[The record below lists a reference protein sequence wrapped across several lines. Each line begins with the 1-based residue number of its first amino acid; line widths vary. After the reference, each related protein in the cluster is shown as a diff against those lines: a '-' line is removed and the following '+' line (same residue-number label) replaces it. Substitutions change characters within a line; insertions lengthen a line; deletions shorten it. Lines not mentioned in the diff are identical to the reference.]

1 MEKECMAFQFRD
13 AKEAKQHMNYD
24 IVKDYGDYAYGHPL
38 YCWDDGKRYLARC
51 RNCGGYVLVQ
61 KSEFHGIQDDY
72 YTDYFPVSGAEE
84 AEEWNRLYD
93 GGAIERFFTKR
104 YLMMTNL
111 YLYWSKEGD

>member
-1 MEKECMAFQFRD
+1 MGKECIAFQIRD
-13 AKEAKQHMNYD
+13 AKEAMRHMNCD

-38 YCWDDGKRYLARC
+38 HSWDDGKRYLARC

-61 KSEFHGIQDDY
+61 KSEYHGMQDDDY

-84 AEEWNRLYD
+84 AEELNRRYD
-93 GGAIERFFTKR
+93 GFAIERLFTKR

-111 YLYWSKEGD
+111 RLHWSKE

>member
-13 AKEAKQHMNYD
+13 AKEAKQYMNYD

-51 RNCGGYVLVQ
+51 RNGGGYVLVQ

-111 YLYWSKEGD
+111 YLHWSKEGD